1 MKLTKVLFL
10 NNVNNEQEF
19 INGVRNY
26 ADTNYEVGGWDEVV
40 EAWDD
45 GDILEY
51 YNDAN
56 GNARKAF
63 KALANIVK
71 IRYDYAQDIRNA

>member
-1 MKLTKVLFL
+1 MKLSTPTFIGFVKD
-10 NNVNNEQEF
+10 EQDF

-26 ADTNYEVGGWDEVV
+26 ALQNYDVGGWDEVV

-51 YNDAN
+51 FSDAN
-56 GNARKAF
+56 SDALKAF
-63 KALANIVK
+63 KALAEMVK
-71 IRYDYAQDIRNA
+71 IRYDYAEDIRKA